1 MLSLLVG
8 LLAGAVE
15 VQKAFEKKVE
25 AKSNGARR
33 DATRR
38 DASRRFPTLV
48 PVWYFFLLVCLFVLM
63 LLLLLLLF
71 SLVAKATL

>member
-38 DASRRFPTLV
+38 VAQIPHACPGV
-48 PVWYFFLLVCLFVLM
+48 VFLLVGLLVCVDAVAAAAAVL
-63 LLLLLLLF
+63 
-71 SLVAKATL
+71 ACC